1 MKGFLLHRIFPA
13 LLLVCVTLG
22 PAGATVVPTAEEQET
37 LARLED
43 YLSGLRS
50 MHARFVQFN
59 DDGGVVS
66 GEFYLRRPGQLR
78 FEYSPPSPILIVATG
93 RQLIFYDA
101 ELEQVTYLP
110 LSATPL
116 AFLVADR
123 FSFDRDDI
131 EITRIQ
137 RDPGVISVSI
147 VDPDNS
153 GEGEITLVFSD
164 GPLALRQWRVV
175 DAQGKIT
182 TVALSEVRT
191 NLELDDAL
199 FRFVDPNPWRNDKYY
214 SD

>member
-1 MKGFLLHRIFPA
+1 MNRFLLGRILPA
-13 LLLVCVTLG
+13 FLLLCVALG
-22 PAGATVVPTAEEQET
+22 NAGAAVVPTPEEQET
-37 LARLED
+37 LARLEQH
-43 YLSGLRS
+43 LNELRS

-59 DDGGVVS
+59 EEGGVVS

-78 FEYSPPSPILIVATG
+78 FEYTPPSPILIVATG
-93 RQLIFYDA
+93 RQLVFYDA

-116 AFLVADR
+116 AFLVADQ

-147 VDPDNS
+147 VDPDNP
-153 GEGEITLVFSD
+153 GEGEITLIFSD
-164 GPLALRQWRVV
+164 GPLTLRQWRVV
-175 DAQGKIT
+175 DAQGKKT

-199 FRFVDPNPWRNDKYY
+199 FRFVDPNPFRHFETDG
-214 SD
+214 D

>member
-1 MKGFLLHRIFPA
+1 MKSFLLRRICPA
-13 LLLVCVTLG
+13 LLLVCVALSA
-22 PAGATVVPTAEEQET
+22 AGAAVVPTAEEQET

-43 YLSGLRS
+43 HLSGLRS

-59 DDGGVVS
+59 DEGGVVS

-78 FEYSPPSPILIVATG
+78 FEYTPPSPILIVATG

-116 AFLVADR
+116 AFLIADR

-147 VDPDNS
+147 VDPDNP
-153 GEGEITLVFSD
+153 GEGEITLIFSD

-175 DAQGKIT
+175 DAQGKMT

-199 FRFVDPNPWRNDKYY
+199 FRFVDPNPFRHFETD

>member
-1 MKGFLLHRIFPA
+1 MKSFLLRRICPA
-13 LLLVCVTLG
+13 LLLVCVAFG
-22 PAGATVVPTAEEQET
+22 AAGAAVVPTAEEQET

-43 YLSGLRS
+43 HLSRLRS

-59 DDGGVVS
+59 DEGGVVS

-78 FEYSPPSPILIVATG
+78 FEYTPPSPILIVATG
-93 RQLIFYDA
+93 RKLIFYDA

-116 AFLVADR
+116 AFLVADQ

-147 VDPDNS
+147 AAPNNP
-153 GEGEITLVFSD
+153 GEGEITLTFSD

-175 DAQGKIT
+175 DAQGRTT

-191 NLELDDAL
+191 NLELNDAL
-199 FRFVDPNPWRNDKYY
+199 FRFVDPNPFRYLESY

>member
-1 MKGFLLHRIFPA
+1 MNRFLLGRILPA
-13 LLLVCVTLG
+13 LLLLCVALG
-22 PAGATVVPTAEEQET
+22 SAGAAVVPTPEEQET
-37 LARLED
+37 LARLEQH
-43 YLSGLRS
+43 LNEVRS

-59 DDGGVVS
+59 EEGGVVS

-78 FEYSPPSPILIVATG
+78 FEYTPPSPILIVATG
-93 RQLIFYDA
+93 RQLVFYDA

-116 AFLVADR
+116 AFLVADQ

-147 VDPDNS
+147 VDPDNP
-153 GEGEITLVFSD
+153 GEGEITLIFSD

-175 DAQGKIT
+175 DAQGKET

-199 FRFVDPNPWRNDKYY
+199 FRFVDPNPFRHFETDG
-214 SD
+214 D

>member
-1 MKGFLLHRIFPA
+1 MKSFLLRRICPA
-13 LLLVCVTLG
+13 LLLVCVALG
-22 PAGATVVPTAEEQET
+22 AAGAAVVPTAEEQET

-43 YLSGLRS
+43 HLSDLRS

-59 DDGGVVS
+59 DEGGVVS

-78 FEYSPPSPILIVATG
+78 FEYTPPSPILIVATG

-116 AFLVADR
+116 AFLIADR

-147 VDPDNS
+147 VDPDNP
-153 GEGEITLVFSD
+153 GEGEITLIFSD

-175 DAQGKIT
+175 DAQGKTT
-182 TVALSEVRT
+182 TVALSEIRT
-191 NLELDDAL
+191 NLELVDTL
-199 FRFVDPNPWRNDKYY
+199 FRFVDPNPFRQLEIDG
-214 SD
+214 D

>member
-1 MKGFLLHRIFPA
+1 
-13 LLLVCVTLG
+13 
-22 PAGATVVPTAEEQET
+22 
-37 LARLED
+37 
-43 YLSGLRS
+43 
-50 MHARFVQFN
+50 
-59 DDGGVVS
+59 VS

-78 FEYSPPSPILIVATG
+78 FEYTPPSPILIVATG

-116 AFLVADR
+116 AFLIADR

-147 VDPDNS
+147 VDPDNP
-153 GEGEITLVFSD
+153 GEGEITLIFSD

-175 DAQGKIT
+175 DAQGKTT
-182 TVALSEVRT
+182 TVALSEIRT

-199 FRFVDPNPWRNDKYY
+199 FRFVDPNPFRHSEIPGD
-214 SD
+214 